1 MGSKPENKSLSV
13 VIPVYNSKDTIE
25 KLVIELISSLNDIY
39 RLEIVLVNDCSKD
52 NSEEICI
59 DIHKKFTDIVSFYS
73 LSRNV
78 GEHNAVMAG
87 LNHVTG
93 DYTVIMDDDLQ
104 NPVGEVVKLVRHADD
119 YDYDV
124 VYSYYD
130 KKYHSLFR
138 NLGSSLNN
146 HVANIMLHKP
156 KDLYLSSFKVLSSF
170 VVKEI
175 IKYTDPFPYIDGLIL
190 RVTSNIGKLEV
201 EHQERKTGH
210 SGYTLKKLFKL
221 WLNMFVNFSIL
232 PLRLSVI
239 MGFIFA
245 AFGFLVAVGTVI
257 EELEFLGLPK
267 GYTFTIVVISILSGV
282 QLISIG
288 VIGEYLGRL
297 FLSQGKQPQF
307 TIKKHFEREK

>member
-1 MGSKPENKSLSV
+1 MDSKPENISLSV

-25 KLVIELISSLNDIY
+25 KLVEELIDNLNDIY
-39 RLEIVLVNDCSKD
+39 KLEIVLVNDCSKE

-59 DIHKKFTDIVSFYS
+59 GIHKKFSDIVSFYS

-87 LNHVTG
+87 LNHATG
-93 DYTVIMDDDLQ
+93 DYTVIMDDDFQ
-104 NPVGEVVKLVRHADD
+104 NPVGEVVKIVRYADIFS
-119 YDYDV
+119 YDV

-130 KKYHSLFR
+130 KKHHSWIR

-146 HVANIMLHKP
+146 RIANVMLHKP

-190 RVTSNIGKLEV
+190 RVTSNIGKLRV
-201 EHQERKTGH
+201 DHKDRKTGH
-210 SGYTLKKLFKL
+210 SGYTLKKLVKL

-232 PLRLSVI
+232 PLRIAVI
-239 MGFIFA
+239 MGFIFG
-245 AFGFLVAVGTVI
+245 AFGFMVGLETVFEKI
-257 EELEFLGLPK
+257 EFLGLPK
-267 GYTFTIVVISILSGV
+267 GYAFTIFVISIFSGI

-307 TIKKHFEREK
+307 TIKKHFERKK